1 MLQFFRG
8 AVMENPRQHRMGR
21 DEFRQWAEQ
30 QEGARYERV
39 NGEPVAMAPERAIHA
54 RLKARV
60 WQALDRTLRDH
71 AGDCEALPD
80 GMTVEVDADT
90 DYEPD
95 AVVNCGPPIPDDA
108 IAAIN
113 PVIVVEVLSPGTRGI
128 DTGAKLDGYFRV
140 PSIVHY
146 LIVLTA
152 RRGVIHHRRAPDGG
166 IDTRILSSGKIEL
179 DPPGIAIDIDEI
191 YAR

>member
-1 MLQFFRG
+1 MPQFFTG
-8 AVMENPRQHRMGR
+8 AVMENPRQHRMGW

-54 RLKARV
+54 RIKARV
-60 WQALDRTLRDH
+60 WQALDRTLQERG
-71 AGDCEALPD
+71 GDWEALAD
-80 GMTVEVDADT
+80 GMTVEIDTDT

-108 IAAIN
+108 VAATN
-113 PVIVVEVLSPGTRGI
+113 PVIVVEVLSPGTKGV
-128 DTGAKLDGYFRV
+128 DTGAKLDGYFRF

-152 RRGVIHHRRAPDGG
+152 RRGVIHHRRAHDGG

-191 YAR
+191 YGR

>member
-1 MLQFFRG
+1 MRASAGKRRDRAGHVVFRG
-8 AVMENPRQHRMGR
+8 IDGSLCAELLRIGEFLICDVDGDHPCTQRGR
-21 DEFRQWAEQ
+21 NLD
-30 QEGARYERV
+30 G
-39 NGEPVAMAPERAIHA
+39 GEPDTSAAVHGDPFTGMHLRLIHDAVEGRHEAAPHA
-54 RLKARV
+54 RGL
-60 WQALDRTLRDH
+60 H
-71 AGDCEALPD
+71 EA
-80 GMTVEVDADT
+80 
-90 DYEPD
+90 
-95 AVVNCGPPIPDDA
+95 DA

-113 PVIVVEVLSPGTRGI
+113 PVIVVEVLSPGTKGV

-152 RRGVIHHRRAPDGG
+152 RRGVIHHRRAHDGG

>member
-1 MLQFFRG
+1 MRHFNTG
-8 AVMENPRQHRMGR
+8 AVMENPRRRRMGR
-21 DEFRQWAEQ
+21 DEFRRWAEQ

-39 NGEPVAMAPERAIHA
+39 DGEPVAMAPERAIHA

-60 WQALDRTLRDH
+60 WQALDRALRERG
-71 AGDCEALPD
+71 GDCEALPD

-108 IAAIN
+108 VAAAN
-113 PVIVVEVLSPGTRGI
+113 PLIVVEVLSPGTRGI

-140 PSIVHY
+140 PGIVHY

>member
-1 MLQFFRG
+1 MLQFFTET
-8 AVMENPRQHRMGR
+8 VMENPRQHKMGR

-39 NGEPVAMAPERAIHA
+39 NGELVAMAPERAIHA

>member
-1 MLQFFRG
+1 MLRFFTG

-39 NGEPVAMAPERAIHA
+39 NGEPVAMAPERAIHT

-60 WQALDRTLRDH
+60 WQALDRALRER
-71 AGDCEALPD
+71 GGNCEALPD

-95 AVVNCGPPIPDDA
+95 AVVSCGPPIPDDA
-108 IAAIN
+108 VAATN
-113 PVIVVEVLSPGTRGI
+113 PVVVVEVLSSGTKGV

-152 RRGVIHHRRAPDGG
+152 RRGVIHHRRAHEGG